1 MSYIEESLSDGE
13 KVVKLFRLHWTARL
27 WLVLW
32 IVLILPTVGITLLL
46 AIYEWLRLRNL
57 EYGVTN
63 KRVILKKGIISRQS
77 EEMKIGSIETVE
89 IDQSVLGRM
98 LGYGDVKIT
107 GRGISDVLFRRM
119 DDPMAVKRHIEGVSH
134 PAA

>member
-1 MSYIEESLSDGE
+1 MSYIEESLSADE

-32 IVLILPTVGITLLL
+32 ILLIVPTLGISLLL
-46 AIYEWLRLRNL
+46 AIYEWLRLRTL

-98 LGYGDVKIT
+98 LDYGDVKIT
-107 GRGISDVLFRRM
+107 GRGISDVVFKRM
-119 DDPMAVKRHIEGVSH
+119 DDPMAVKRHIESVSH

>member
-1 MSYIEESLSDGE
+1 MSYIETSLSEGE

-32 IVLILPTVGITLLL
+32 IVLILPTFGIALLL
-46 AIYEWLRLRNL
+46 AIYEWVRLRSL

-63 KRVILKKGIISRQS
+63 KRVITKKGIIGRQT

-89 IDQSVLGRM
+89 IDQGVLGRI
-98 LGYGDVKIT
+98 LGYGDVKVT
-107 GRGISDVLFRRM
+107 GRGISDVVFKRM
-119 DDPMAVKRHIEGVSH
+119 DDPMAMKRHIEGVSH
-134 PAA
+134 PPA

>member
-1 MSYIEESLSDGE
+1 MSYIENSLSEGE
-13 KVVKLFRLHWTARL
+13 KVVKLFRMHWTARL

-32 IVLILPTVGITLLL
+32 IVLILPTFGIALLL
-46 AIYEWLRLRNL
+46 AIYEWLRLRTL

-63 KRVILKKGIISRQS
+63 KRVILKKGIIGRFT

-89 IDQSVLGRM
+89 IDQGVLGRI

-107 GRGISDVLFRRM
+107 GRGISDVVFRRM

-134 PAA
+134 PTA